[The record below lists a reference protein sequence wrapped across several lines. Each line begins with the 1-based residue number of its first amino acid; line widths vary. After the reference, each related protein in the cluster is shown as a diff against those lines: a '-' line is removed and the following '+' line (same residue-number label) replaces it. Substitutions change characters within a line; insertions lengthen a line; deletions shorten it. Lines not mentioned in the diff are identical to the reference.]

1 MFECHVSGDGAN
13 YQGGGGVEEALN
25 GCSTGEVDD
34 TLTKEDVGGGGE
46 KRKDQT
52 TGATSTTAVAAGAAA
67 EQRQQGQD
75 DGGSC
80 AGD

>member
-46 KRKDQT
+46 KRKDRT
-52 TGATSTTAVAAGAAA
+52 TGATSAPAAA
-67 EQRQQGQD
+67 VFKP
-75 DGGSC
+75 C
-80 AGD
+80 

>member
-46 KRKDQT
+46 KRKDRT
-52 TGATSTTAVAAGAAA
+52 TGATSAPAAAA

>member
-1 MFECHVSGDGAN
+1 MFECHVLGDGAD
-13 YQGGGGVEEALN
+13 YQGGGGVEEVLN

-34 TLTKEDVGGGGE
+34 TLTEEDLGGVGE
-46 KRKDQT
+46 KRRDRT
-52 TGATSTTAVAAGAAA
+52 TVPTSTPAVAAAA